1 MPANWRCYRALPDF
15 LTLCMHSSP
24 ASFTWGNTASSAIF
38 VLPQSED
45 HLPLLWWNAVTPCT
59 GLYVPVF
66 MPGGDLPTLLS
77 KAGTAGRAIIPPPAA
92 KQDQYEIGSYWWLF
106 RDLLDRIKGDEHGS
120 GFLTRQKAARETFD
134 ELERTWD
141 ARVAKA
147 EAEAVTL
154 RKQGQMEK
162 AAKALA
168 ALTAACIEEAVA
180 AIEQVTTHLTS
191 ASGERPKAVTGSKQG

>member
-1 MPANWRCYRALPDF
+1 MRSGHRWR
-15 LTLCMHSSP
+15 
-24 ASFTWGNTASSAIF
+24 
-38 VLPQSED
+38 
-45 HLPLLWWNAVTPCT
+45 
-59 GLYVPVF
+59 
-66 MPGGDLPTLLS
+66 
-77 KAGTAGRAIIPPPAA
+77 
-92 KQDQYEIGSYWWLF
+92 F
-106 RDLLDRIKGDEHGS
+106 RNLLDRIKVDEYGS
-120 GFLTRQKAARETFD
+120 GFLARQKIARETFD